1 MGKFTMKFKN
11 YGATQTRTGDTV
23 IRYNDAI
30 GTLGDIVREKAYTK
44 SRKIFMSAMSN
55 STSYISAVWKY
66 GLGFHH
72 VTGNMFSSLGI
83 AVIGVNP
90 KTKHITI
97 THSAPFKRAS
107 GFHVTRDILDR
118 RETYDLEKYADGTDV
133 ASLGK
138 PYVGETGG
146 AAGETGSDLRMRY
159 VQEIRNTRYM
169 GRSKNRMYSLY
180 AFIAVPYASKVNV
193 KRGEASNFFQERI
206 MPLLVAGMKTAIAD
220 SK

>member
-1 MGKFTMKFKN
+1 MGRFTMKFKN
-11 YGATQTRTGDTV
+11 YGATLTRTGDTV

-55 STSYISAVWKY
+55 STSYISSVWKY

-83 AVIGVNP
+83 AIVGVNQ
-90 KTKHITI
+90 KTKHLTV
-97 THSAPFKRAS
+97 THSAPFKKAS
-107 GFHVTRDILDR
+107 GFHVTRDILNR
-118 RETYDLEKYADGTDV
+118 REAYDLEKYADGTNV

-138 PYVGETGG
+138 PYVGETGDAG
-146 AAGETGSDLRMRY
+146 GETGSDLRMRY
-159 VQEIRNTRYM
+159 VQGIRSSRYG
-169 GRSKNRMYSLY
+169 GRAKNSMYTLY

-193 KRGEASNFFQERI
+193 KRGETLNFFQDRI
-206 MPLLVAGMKTAIAD
+206 MPLVVAGMKTAIEE

>member
-44 SRKIFMSAMSN
+44 SRKIFMNAMSN
-55 STSYISAVWKY
+55 STSYISSIWKY

-72 VTGNMFSSLGI
+72 VTGNMFSSMGV
-83 AVIGVNP
+83 AVVGVNP
-90 KTKHITI
+90 NTKNLTI
-97 THSAPFKRAS
+97 THSAPFKKAS

-118 RETYDLEKYADGTDV
+118 REAYDLEKYADGTNV
-133 ASLGK
+133 ASIGK
-138 PYVGETGG
+138 PYIGETGG
-146 AAGETGSDLRMRY
+146 AGGDTGSNLRMRY
-159 VQEIRNTRYM
+159 IQDIRSTRYR
-169 GRSKNRMYSLY
+169 GRAKNRMYTLN
-180 AFIAVPYASKVNV
+180 AFVAVPYASKVNV
-193 KRGEASNFFQERI
+193 KRGESLNFFQDRI
-206 MPLLVAGMKTAIAD
+206 VPLVVAGMKTAIEE